1 MSRPPEK
8 LEAGAGALS
17 MDLAAAPPAD
27 DVAVAQPG
35 AAQAPPHRPGRL
47 AQFWAQYRTNGT
59 AVAGLVIVLIA
70 LGVALLAP
78 WLAPYS
84 PYALIGQPLE
94 SPSRAHLMGTDQLG
108 RDMLSILTYGTRI
121 SLAFGLGVALI
132 SLVMGILLGSIPG
145 YFGGVVDDLFSRF
158 FEIFL
163 VIPQFILIITV
174 VALFGNNIVYTMIV
188 VGLTLWPSNAKIAR
202 AQVLTLKKRTY
213 VKAARA
219 SGASDMRILVRHIL
233 PNGLYPLIAN
243 STLQMAYAIL
253 LEASLSFLGL
263 GDPNHPSWG
272 QLLAAGN
279 LRRAAWWL
287 WLFSGVAILFL
298 VLGFNL
304 VGDGIQTALNPRQ
317 RQRQQA

>member
-1 MSRPPEK
+1 MSLQPK
-8 LEAGAGALS
+8 GMDATVKTLEQERTAGGEITAGVDLS
-17 MDLAAAPPAD
+17 SN
-27 DVAVAQPG
+27 
-35 AAQAPPHRPGRL
+35 RRSSRL
-47 AQFWAQYRTNGT
+47 AGLWRQYRSNRT
-59 AVAGLVIVLIA
+59 ALVGLVIVLATILIA
-70 LGVALLAP
+70 IFAP
-78 WLAPYS
+78 WLAPYD
-84 PYALIGQPLE
+84 PFTLAGQPLE
-94 SPSRAHLMGTDQLG
+94 SPSSTHLLGTDQLG
-108 RDMLSILTYGTRI
+108 RDVLSILIHGARI

-132 SLVMGILLGSIPG
+132 SLVIGLLAGSIPG
-145 YFGGVVDDLFSRF
+145 YFGGVVDSIFSRF

-163 VIPQFILIITV
+163 VIPQFVLIITV

-219 SGASDMRILVRHIL
+219 SGASNARILIRHIL

-263 GDPNHPSWG
+263 GDPNHASWG

-279 LRRAAWWL
+279 LRRSAWWL
-287 WLFSGVAILFL
+287 WLFAGVAIMFL

-317 RQRQQA
+317 RQRQQV

>member
-1 MSRPPEK
+1 MSLPPE
-8 LEAGAGALS
+8 GAEGNAAALS
-17 MDLAAAPPAD
+17 LAVGATTGIEGTGAP
-27 DVAVAQPG
+27 
-35 AAQAPPHRPGRL
+35 RRSRL
-47 AQFWAQYRTNGT
+47 AQFWAQYRTNTT
-59 AVAGLVIVLIA
+59 AVAGLVIVAGAILI
-70 LGVALLAP
+70 ALLAP
-78 WLAPYS
+78 WLAPYD
-84 PYALIGQPLE
+84 PFALVGQPLE
-94 SPSRAHLMGTDQLG
+94 PPSRTHWMGTDHLG
-108 RDMLSILTYGTRI
+108 RDVLSILIFGTRI

-132 SLVMGILLGSIPG
+132 SLTLGILLGSLPG
-145 YFGGVVDDLFSRF
+145 YFGGLVDDIFSRF

-174 VALFGNNIVYTMIV
+174 VALFGNNIVYIMIV
-188 VGLTLWPSNAKIAR
+188 VGFTLWPSNAKIAR

-219 SGASDMRILVRHIL
+219 SGASDMQILTRHIL
-233 PNGLYPLIAN
+233 PNGFYPLIAN

-279 LRRAAWWL
+279 LRRSAWWL
-287 WLFSGVAILFL
+287 WTFSGLAILLL

-304 VGDGIQTALNPRQ
+304 IGDGIQTALNPRQ
-317 RQRQQA
+317 RQRQQN

>member
-1 MSRPPEK
+1 MNKLPEVP
-8 LEAGAGALS
+8 EGGAAALS
-17 MDLAAAPPAD
+17 LEPGVSLSGPPAR
-27 DVAVAQPG
+27 G
-35 AAQAPPHRPGRL
+35 RSRL
-47 AQFWAQYRTNGT
+47 AQFWAQYRTNPT
-59 AVAGLVIVLIA
+59 AVVGLVIVLAAVI
-70 LGVALLAP
+70 VAVFAPLLAP
-78 WLAPYS
+78 YDPYG
-84 PYALIGQPLE
+84 LIGQPLE
-94 SPSRAHLMGTDQLG
+94 SPSRAHLMGTDHLG
-108 RDMLSILTYGTRI
+108 RDVLSILIHGTRI

-132 SLVMGILLGSIPG
+132 SLTLGILLGSIPG
-145 YFGGVVDDLFSRF
+145 YFGGVVDDVFSRF

-163 VIPQFILIITV
+163 VIPQFVLIITV

-213 VKAARA
+213 VKAALA
-219 SGASDMRILVRHIL
+219 SGAGHMQILTRHIL

-279 LRRAAWWL
+279 LRRSAWWL
-287 WLFSGVAILFL
+287 WTFSGIAILLL

-304 VGDGIQTALNPRQ
+304 IGDGIQTALNPRQ
-317 RQRQQA
+317 RQRQQT